1 MVKWN
6 RRHWVGLSP
15 NGISHQ
21 KPNHYGDMVKIGW
34 ANRRNLPYAKKI
46 LQQGV
51 CDGCALGVAG
61 FHDWTIDGVHLC
73 MTRLKLLETNTAD
86 AFDPS
91 LLEDAEPL
99 RTKSGAELR
108 ALGRLGYPMRR
119 RRGDPGFTRITWDE
133 ALDAVAAAIRRA
145 GGDRTAIYLTSRGLT
160 NESYYVAG
168 KAARA
173 MGVASIDSAAR
184 VCHAPSTLG
193 LKQTIGVAASTC
205 SLQDVIET
213 DLVVLWGANVANN
226 QPVFTK

>member
-1 MVKWN
+1 MVK
-6 RRHWVGLSP
+6 V
-15 NGISHQ
+15 
-21 KPNHYGDMVKIGW
+21 GW

-73 MTRLKLLETNTAD
+73 MTRLKLLETNTAS
-86 AFDPS
+86 AFAPELLADVAS
-91 LLEDAEPL
+91 LTAK
-99 RTKSGAELR
+99 TGAELR
-108 ALGRLGYPMRR
+108 ALGRLAYPMRR
-119 RRGDPGFTRITWDE
+119 RRHEPGFRRISWDE
-133 ALDAVAAAIRRA
+133 ALDVVADGIRRA

-193 LKQTIGVAASTC
+193 LKATVGVAAATC

-226 QPVFTK
+226 QPVFTKYLYLAKQ